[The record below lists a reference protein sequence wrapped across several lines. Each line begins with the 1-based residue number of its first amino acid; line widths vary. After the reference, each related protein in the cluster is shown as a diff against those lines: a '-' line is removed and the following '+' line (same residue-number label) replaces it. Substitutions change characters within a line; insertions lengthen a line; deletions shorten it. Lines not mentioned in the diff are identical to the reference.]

1 MSVAGPDEDS
11 LLGCT
16 VMRTSGPQVLL
27 SRIRPVFGGIIY
39 LTPPNKHL

>member
-1 MSVAGPDEDS
+1 MSVAGQDEDS
-11 LLGCT
+11 LLGLH
-16 VMRTSGPQVLL
+16 RHAGIGSQILP